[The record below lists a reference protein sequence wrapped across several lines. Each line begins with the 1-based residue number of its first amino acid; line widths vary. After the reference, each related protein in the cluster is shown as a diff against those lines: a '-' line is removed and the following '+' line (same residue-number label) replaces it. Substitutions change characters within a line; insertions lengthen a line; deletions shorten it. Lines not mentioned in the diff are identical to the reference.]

1 MLCLSAHRHVPSNA
15 YVLKGS
21 GVGGELSV
29 SCMDIAGGV
38 MYVGGD
44 DGCVYKA
51 KMHADRDGEHVFD
64 TIRAHDAPISSLS
77 FQPSTATTGSTTSAT
92 SALYLTSSY
101 DWTVKLWAQ
110 HTPTTLTSFES
121 SRDYTYDA
129 AWHPTHPGLFVCG
142 DSTGQLDVW
151 RLGAK
156 GGAGGSEK
164 VEGGGVSSG
173 GVVDDSTSSLQPKGW
188 EVPQFT
194 THVTD
199 AAAQPRSSTDS
210 SGGEGVTAAVGGGGR
225 THALS
230 KLRWHGDGS
239 MLSVGTSAGGVSVY
253 ELNKEMMECSR
264 DDAERLWDYYSKLST
279 GAAVKGVTGLLRKQI
294 PI

>member
-1 MLCLSAHRHVPSNA
+1 MYRHVPSNA

-29 SCMDIAGGV
+29 ACMDIAGGV

-51 KMHADRDGEHVFD
+51 KMHADREGEHVFD

-77 FQPSTATTGSTTSAT
+77 FQPSTATAGSAT
-92 SALYLTSSY
+92 SNASALYLTSSY

-110 HTPTTLTSFES
+110 HSPATLGSFES

-156 GGAGGSEK
+156 GGAGGGEK
-164 VEGGGVSSG
+164 VEGGGASG
-173 GVVDDSTSSLQPKGW
+173 GVVDDSTLALQPTGW

-199 AAAQPRSSTDS
+199 AATQPRTSTDS
-210 SGGEGVTAAVGGGGR
+210 NGGEGATAAAGGAVGK

-253 ELNKEMMECSR
+253 ELNRDMMECSH
-264 DDAERLWDYYSKLST
+264 DDRQKLWSLLSSGT
-279 GAAVKGVTGLLRKQI
+279 AVKGATGLQRKQI
-294 PI
+294 TV

>member
-1 MLCLSAHRHVPSNA
+1 MPSNA

-21 GVGGELSV
+21 GLGGELSV
-29 SCMDIAGGV
+29 SCMDISGGV

-51 KMHADRDGEHVFD
+51 KMHADREGEHVFD

-77 FQPSTATTGSTTSAT
+77 FQPSTATTGSATSNA

-110 HTPTTLTSFES
+110 HSPTTLSSFES

-156 GGAGGSEK
+156 GGTGGGEK
-164 VEGGGVSSG
+164 VEGGSVSG
-173 GVVDDSTSSLQPKGW
+173 GAVDDSTSSMQPKGW

-199 AAAQPRSSTDS
+199 AALQPRGSTDS
-210 SGGEGVTAAVGGGGR
+210 GSGEGVPSPAAAAIGAGVGR

-253 ELNKEMMECSR
+253 ELNKDVMECGR
-264 DDAERLWDYYSKLST
+264 DEAERLWEYYSKLST
-279 GAAVKGVTGLLRKQI
+279 GAAVKGVAGLMRKQI
-294 PI
+294 PIAL

>member
-1 MLCLSAHRHVPSNA
+1 
-15 YVLKGS
+15 
-21 GVGGELSV
+21 
-29 SCMDIAGGV
+29 MDIAGGV

-44 DGCVYKA
+44 DGCVYKS
-51 KMHADRDGEHVFD
+51 KMHADREGEHVFD

-77 FQPSTATTGSTTSAT
+77 FQPSTATAGSAT
-92 SALYLTSSY
+92 SNASALYLTSSY

-110 HTPTTLTSFES
+110 HSPATLGSFES

-156 GGAGGSEK
+156 GGAGGGEK
-164 VEGGGVSSG
+164 VEGGGAGG
-173 GVVDDSTSSLQPKGW
+173 GVVDDSTSTLQPKGW

-199 AAAQPRSSTDS
+199 AATQPRTSTDS
-210 SGGEGVTAAVGGGGR
+210 SSGEGVTAPAGTGLGAAVGK

-253 ELNKEMMECSR
+253 ELNRELMECSR
-264 DDAERLWDYYSKLST
+264 DESEKLWEYYSKLST
-279 GAAVKGVTGLLRKQI
+279 GVAVKGVAGQLRKQVAI
-294 PI
+294 